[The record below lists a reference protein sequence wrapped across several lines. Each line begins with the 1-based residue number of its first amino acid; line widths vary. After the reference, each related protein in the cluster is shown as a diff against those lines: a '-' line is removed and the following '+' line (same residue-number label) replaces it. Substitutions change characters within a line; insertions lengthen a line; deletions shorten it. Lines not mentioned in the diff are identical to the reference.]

1 MIPKNIPSGNDQE
14 FASEHGHRNGE
25 SFHENLIFFSYINVY
40 QRVAF
45 GHIRHGE
52 NKYWTKRLFTEAYF
66 GSAMYKGS
74 AKQTLALMSLLR
86 WVCESAWLGMPNLQ
100 TAASCF
106 LKLCSCVECIRTIC
120 HTRCFDRLHA
130 LQTEHQKAFVEQWG
144 DFVRPKHHHRLH
156 LPF

>member
-1 MIPKNIPSGNDQE
+1 MVIPKNIPSGNDQE

-25 SFHENLIFFSYINVY
+25 SFHEKLIFFSYINVY

-74 AKQTLALMSLLR
+74 ANGSDEPTTVGLRKRVAWYAKLANSCELFPEIVLLR
-86 WVCESAWLGMPNLQ
+86 GVHPHNLPYEM
-100 TAASCF
+100 
-106 LKLCSCVECIRTIC
+106 L
-120 HTRCFDRLHA
+120 
-130 LQTEHQKAFVEQWG
+130 
-144 DFVRPKHHHRLH
+144 
-156 LPF
+156 